1 MTARSSRRSTRSHG
15 GELLRA
21 WRMRRK
27 LSQLALAMGAGV
39 SARHLSFIETGRAKP
54 SAELILALTEY
65 LTLPL
70 RERNAILLQCGYAP
84 RFAETALAAPE
95 LADVRRALQR
105 LLDAHEP
112 YPGIAVDRRFN
123 VVLANQSAS
132 RLVAMLPAKLR
143 EPTVNMMRASLHPEG
158 FAAVTANFAEWG
170 THVVK
175 ELSRMAALANDP
187 ELQKLRDEVLQY
199 ANVQQLQAKLA
210 AEAHD
215 AARLLIPCVLTIDGQ
230 SVSMFTTLAKIGSSL
245 DVTLD
250 ELTLELFYPADRAA
264 EAFFRR

>member
-1 MTARSSRRSTRSHG
+1 VAANPKRRSQRSRG

-21 WRMRRK
+21 WRVRRK
-27 LSQLALAMGAGV
+27 LSQLTLAMGTGV
-39 SARHLSFIETGRAKP
+39 STRHLSFVETGRAKP

-70 RERNAILLQCGYAP
+70 RERNEILLQCGYAP
-84 RFAETALAAPE
+84 RFAETALSAPE
-95 LADVRRALQR
+95 LDDVRRALQR

-123 VVLANQSAS
+123 VVLANAAAA
-132 RLVAMLPAKLR
+132 RLVATLPAKLR

-158 FAAVTANFAEWG
+158 FAAVTTNFAEWG
-170 THVVK
+170 AHIVK
-175 ELSRMAALANDP
+175 ELSRMAALANDS
-187 ELQKLRDEVLQY
+187 ELSKLRDDVLQY
-199 ANVQQLQAKLA
+199 PNVQSLQAKLA
-210 AEAHD
+210 TDARD
-215 AARLLIPCVLTIDGQ
+215 AARLLIPCILTIDGQ

-250 ELTLELFYPADRAA
+250 ELTLELFYPADRSA